1 MLDFFKYF
9 YEKFDRFVNEHLIKI
24 SLFLFIFIG
33 TFTILWDRVVYI
45 VPAGNVG
52 VIYRPL
58 WGGVDMER
66 VFGEGIHIL
75 FPWNRFTQYNARIQ
89 NQVLELEVLT
99 SDLLKSKVKVIFQYE
114 IDTPTLP
121 ILHRYIGPDY
131 LSKVVEP
138 QVISIIRERI
148 GSFSSDKAFTADL
161 QKIVRDIT
169 ITSDRILVDNVSPP
183 GLNSVKLI
191 RISGVEITN
200 ITFPKEVEMAIEL
213 KMVEM
218 AKADGY
224 KFILQ
229 AARQEAQRKE
239 IEAEGIRKFQD
250 IVRPGLSDNYLRW
263 RGVEATQSLAA
274 SNNSKIIIFGQGPTG
289 LPLVLGDMDKTTIPP
304 KSAKPAQ

>member
-191 RISGVEITN
+191 RISSVEITN

>member
-75 FPWNRFTQYNARIQ
+75 FPWNKFTQYNARIQ
-89 NQVLELEVLT
+89 NQALELEVLT

-169 ITSDRILVDNVSPP
+169 ITSDKILVDNVSPP
-183 GLNSVKLI
+183 GLKSVKLI
-191 RISGVEITN
+191 RISSVEITN
-200 ITFPKEVEMAIEL
+200 ISFPKEVEMAIEL